1 MDLSFTEEQE
11 ILRKFAKDFLV
22 EKFPKKYIRELEE
35 GEPGYSPDIWKEMA
49 GLGWMGLPF
58 PEEYGG
64 ADMTF
69 LDLAVLLEEMGRAS
83 MPGPYFSTVLLGTY
97 PIMDCGSEEQK
108 KEFIPK
114 ISAGTQ
120 LMTMALIEPSGRC
133 NASEVQVKAVKEG
146 DSWVINGTKLF
157 VMDAHIADYILCV
170 ARTGNSSKPEEGIS
184 IFIVDAKSPG
194 VEIAQLST
202 ISRKFC
208 EVIFKDVK
216 VPNGNVLGEVNK
228 GWAAVAKIIERAEI
242 AQCCE
247 MVGMAQQVLDMTV
260 DYAKERKQFGKPIGT
275 FQIIQHY
282 CADIFTFV
290 EGMRLSTYKAAW
302 MMNEGMPCSSEIA
315 VAKIWA
321 IQAADKIMG
330 LSHQVHA
337 AMGVTIEYDL
347 HYYTRRLKTAELTFG
362 DVRQYSEVVSQ
373 DMGL

>member
-22 EKFPKKYIRELEE
+22 EKFPKKYIRELEA
-35 GEPGYSPDIWKEMA
+35 GEVGYSPDIWKEMA

-58 PEEYGG
+58 PENYGG

-83 MPGPYFSTVLLGTY
+83 MPGPYFPTVLLGAF
-97 PIMDCGSEEQK
+97 PIVDAGSEEQK
-108 KEFIPK
+108 KEFLPK
-114 ISAGTQ
+114 VSMGEQ
-120 LMTMALIEPSGRC
+120 LMTMALTESSGRY
-133 NASEVQVKAVKEG
+133 NASDIQVKAAKSG
-146 DSWVINGTKLF
+146 DSWTINGTKLF
-157 VMDAHIADYILCV
+157 VMDAHVADYILCV
-170 ARTGNSSKPEEGIS
+170 AKTGSSSKPEDDIS
-184 IFIVDAKSPG
+184 IFIVDAKAPG
-194 VEIAQLST
+194 VEITQLDT
-202 ISRKFC
+202 ISGKYC

-216 VPNGNVLGEVNK
+216 VPDANIVREVNK
-228 GWAAVAKIIERAEI
+228 GWGVVTKTIERAEV
-242 AQCCE
+242 AKCCE

-275 FQIIQHY
+275 FQILQHY

-302 MMNEGMPCSSEIA
+302 MMNEGMSCSNEIA

-362 DVRQYSEVVSQ
+362 DTKYYSELVSQ
-373 DMGL
+373 EMGL

>member
-22 EKFPKKYIRELEE
+22 EKFPKKYIRELEG
-35 GEPGYSPDIWKEMA
+35 GELGYSPEIWKEMA

-58 PEEYGG
+58 PEKYGG

-83 MPGPYFSTVLLGTY
+83 MPGPYFSTVLLGAF
-97 PIMDCGSEEQK
+97 PIADSGTEEQRN
-108 KEFIPK
+108 EFLPK
-114 ISAGTQ
+114 VSMGEQ
-120 LMTMALIEPSGRC
+120 LLTMALIEPSGRFD
-133 NASEVQVKAVKEG
+133 AADIQVKAVKSG
-146 DSWVINGTKLF
+146 DSWTINGIKLF

-170 ARTGNSSKPEEGIS
+170 AKTGNSSKPEDDIS
-184 IFIVDAKSPG
+184 VFIVDAKAPG
-194 VEIAQLST
+194 VEITQLSAM
-202 ISRKFC
+202 SGKSC
-208 EVIFKDVK
+208 EVVFKDVK
-216 VPNGNVLGEVNK
+216 VQDSSVVGEVNK
-228 GWAAVAKIIERAEI
+228 GWNVVMKTIERAEV
-242 AQCCE
+242 AKCCE
-247 MVGMAQQVLDMTV
+247 MVGMSQQVLDMTV

-275 FQIIQHY
+275 FQILQHY
-282 CADIFTFV
+282 CADIFTYV

-302 MMNEGMPCSSEIA
+302 MMNEGMPCSNEIA

-362 DVRQYSEVVSQ
+362 DGKYYSELVSQ
-373 DMGL
+373 GMGL